1 MNWIGYGLTGLST
14 LFLLMDAGMKI
25 VSAKPSIDA
34 TVGLG
39 FQEGQVPILGTI
51 LLVATALYAF
61 PRTTLLGAILVTGYL
76 GGAIAIKYRQG
87 APLFS
92 DVLFGVYVGVMV
104 WGGLWLRSTAL
115 RQLVPWDTP

>member
-14 LFLLMDAGMKI
+14 LCLLMDAGMKI

-61 PRTTLLGAILVTGYL
+61 PRTALLGAILVTGYL